1 MVNNV
6 PLRLSWIGEGWL
18 ADVRRMLSTDATEPQ
33 VAVGRRMSPGARDA
47 LRAASIGWVDETGA
61 AEFAADGIVV
71 SRSGRPQD
79 RTQKIRNWTPT
90 VLAVAEALLCG
101 TKATV
106 AGTGEATGLS
116 SGSCTN
122 ALRFLTEEGLLVSDA
137 ARGRHSARRVDDFG
151 SLLESY
157 AAAAAEAEPPPELRL
172 GLVWRDP
179 RSAVA
184 EIGRKWEAMVVS
196 WACTGALAASVLA
209 PHLTTFGTIDVYV
222 DVDTVAGLESTA
234 SRVGLE
240 PIAGGRLTLRP
251 FPTVTARRL
260 SVQEQG
266 LHVAPWPRVYA
277 DLRLIGV
284 RGEEAAEH
292 LREVVHVRR
301 S

>member
-1 MVNNV
+1 MNNV

-18 ADVRRMLSTDATEPQ
+18 ADVQRMLSTDATEAQ
-33 VAVGRRMSPGARDA
+33 VAVARRMSPGARDA

-137 ARGRHSARRVDDFG
+137 ARGRHQRPSRRHFG
-151 SLLESY
+151 
-157 AAAAAEAEPPPELRL
+157 
-172 GLVWRDP
+172 
-179 RSAVA
+179 
-184 EIGRKWEAMVVS
+184 I
-196 WACTGALAASVLA
+196 
-209 PHLTTFGTIDVYV
+209 
-222 DVDTVAGLESTA
+222 
-234 SRVGLE
+234 
-240 PIAGGRLTLRP
+240 
-251 FPTVTARRL
+251 RRL
-260 SVQEQG
+260 
-266 LHVAPWPRVYA
+266 PRLEMGSA
-277 DLRLIGV
+277 LSCMPIRST
-284 RGEEAAEH
+284 
-292 LREVVHVRR
+292 RR
-301 S
+301 